1 MMPGLID
8 TNLLLYA
15 ANADAPEH
23 GITYNFLMEAGQ
35 SAGRWYL
42 TEGIVYEFLR
52 VATHPRLFPR
62 PLTKQQA
69 LAFLAPF
76 WSTPTFTILT
86 AGDRHWELL
95 KQEVN
100 AIPHPV
106 GNLFFDIRTLVL
118 MREHGIRTVYT
129 TDTDFLQ
136 FKGIEVVNPLQRN
149 S

>member
-1 MMPGLID
+1 MAGLID

-15 ANADAPEH
+15 ANSEAPEH
-23 GITYNFLMEAGQ
+23 SKSYKFLMNAGQ
-35 SAGRWYL
+35 SAEHWYL
-42 TEGIVYEFLR
+42 TEGIIYEFLR
-52 VATHPRLFPR
+52 VVTHPRVFAR

-69 LAFLAPF
+69 LAFLDPF
-76 WSTPTFTILT
+76 WSVPAFTILT

-95 KQEVN
+95 KQEVL

-118 MREHGIRTVYT
+118 MREHGIRTIYT

-136 FKGIEVVNPLQRN
+136 FKGIKVVNPLTD
-149 S
+149 